1 MHTSISLVILC
12 LNEELGLRWTYEHYK
27 KIFVE
32 LNVDYEIIIFNDGS
46 TDQTARIAKE
56 IKSNDKSVILLTNDY
71 PRGMGY
77 GYKSGL
83 KVASKEF
90 YMFAGGNSAPEEYD
104 LVNLINSARENDLV
118 LAHLI
123 NNKCRRLLRFFMSRV
138 FTFLMGIITGLGLR
152 YYNALLIGRV
162 SLLKCVTIRSNGYTF
177 SAEYA
182 AKLLKEFDCSYCE
195 VPVTVKFRKK
205 TANKNFKLSANLLQG
220 FNFFT
225 FLIYDLYIA
234 RKKDR

>member
-46 TDQTARIAKE
+46 TDQTARIAEE

-77 GYKSGL
+77 GYKSSL

-118 LAHLI
+118 LAYLK
-123 NNKCRRLLRFFMSRV
+123 NNKHRQPFRFYLSRI
-138 FTFLMGIITGLGLR
+138 FTFLMNMITGLGLH

-162 SLLKCVTIRSNGYTF
+162 SLLKCVTIRSDGYTF

-182 AKLLKEFDCSYCE
+182 VKLIKKFDCSYCE
-195 VPVTVKFRKK
+195 VPVTVQFGKK
-205 TANKNFKLSANLLQG
+205 IKSKNFKISTNFLMG
-220 FNFFT
+220 FKFFT
-225 FLIYDLYIA
+225 CLVYDLYIA
-234 RKKDR
+234 RKKER